1 MLAGSHS
8 GASSLGLRA
17 AAAPSAG
24 MDGFRLRFLPHAGP
38 GSSGPA
44 APVLRGAKSPL
55 RPRPRGGQLSPASK
69 CPPCSIRLWLCSKSF
84 RLWLQ
89 SLPSRPS
96 IIPQRRLSAVLTLP
110 VGSVIPASP
119 PHTHPALILSSLP
132 QSPLPARRSHSRR
145 TSTSCYHLSRRS
157 RSRPALSH
165 SRSCHPGC
173 SLAHPGRFLTLSED
187 RRSG

>member
-24 MDGFRLRFLPHAGP
+24 MDGFRLRFLPHARP

-119 PHTHPALILSSLP
+119 PYTPCSCRLFHSPRFPPAAATP
-132 QSPLPARRSHSRR
+132 DEHRLPAIIS
-145 TSTSCYHLSRRS
+145 
-157 RSRPALSH
+157 PAGLVPDPPSLTADLATQGA
-165 SRSCHPGC
+165 R
-173 SLAHPGRFLTLSED
+173 LAHPGRFLTLSED

>member
-17 AAAPSAG
+17 ATAPSAG
-24 MDGFRLRFLPHAGP
+24 MDGFRLRFLPHARP

-119 PHTHPALILSSLP
+119 PYTPCSDPVVSSTVPASRPPQPLQTNIDFLLSSLP
-132 QSPLPARRSHSRR
+132 PVSFPTRPLSQQILPPRVLDWPILA
-145 TSTSCYHLSRRS
+145 
-157 RSRPALSH
+157 AL
-165 SRSCHPGC
+165 
-173 SLAHPGRFLTLSED
+173 
-187 RRSG
+187 